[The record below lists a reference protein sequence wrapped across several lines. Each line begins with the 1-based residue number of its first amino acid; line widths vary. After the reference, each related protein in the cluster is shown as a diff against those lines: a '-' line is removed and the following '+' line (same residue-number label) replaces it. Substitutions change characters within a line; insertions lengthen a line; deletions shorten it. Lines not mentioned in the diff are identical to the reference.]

1 MSKFRKKKKGMPA
14 ISTASL
20 PDIVFMLLFFFMVTT
35 VMRETELIIQKP
47 QLPFATEVK
56 KLERKSLVSYI
67 YVGKVKGQGGDKI
80 QLNDRISDVKDVKYF
95 VFAERETHSEDE
107 IPLLTTSIKADIE
120 TNVGTITDIKEE
132 LRNVNALKI
141 NYSTLKGDV
150 MKNLKK

>member
-1 MSKFRKKKKGMPA
+1 MSKFKKKKKGSPG

-20 PDIVFMLLFFFMVTT
+20 PDIVFILLFFFMVTT
-35 VMRETELIIQKP
+35 VMRETELKIQKP
-47 QLPFATEVK
+47 QLPYATEVK

-67 YVGKVKGQGGDKI
+67 YVGKVKGQNGDKI

-95 VFAERETHSEDE
+95 VFAERETHPEDE
-107 IPLLTTSIKADIE
+107 IPLLTTSIKADID